1 MITKTY
7 KLILFALRHFL
18 KTLQR
23 YYFFMLYNIFSRKII
38 VFYSFLMQK
47 GAAELDYKVFKVIK
61 VIKDFK
67 VFSPLAF

>member
-1 MITKTY
+1 
-7 KLILFALRHFL
+7 
-18 KTLQR
+18 
-23 YYFFMLYNIFSRKII
+23 MLYNIFSRKII